1 MITLIKIRTQYLF
14 NHPCGIFW
22 VYLFIPLILFLQAVG
37 LFTEIRYQNEIQYS
51 IQEGINLNSS
61 NSVFG
66 GRSLNAS
73 DFALVS
79 DEEEDKNF
87 LKKLNSG
94 IEWTKDEND
103 VINKHI
109 IKLINKNNKYNIQFK
124 KARGIPLFYNLL
136 NNVVG
141 YYDIFKKPYY
151 YHYSYYSPDYNF
163 NKYEYEV
170 FLNLTS
176 FFAKFLVLK
185 SGKSFDQ
192 KDLNIKIGLNKY
204 PNSTDKFYSSSIGVC
219 CSFTIVISLYFSLTN
234 YFFIMLMIDE
244 KEKKLTQLLQRQ
256 GISTINY
263 FYSWLLSYLVLCF
276 LPFVSFVLF
285 YFALLRYY
293 SYLFI
298 LDLILFIFGLFSF
311 SYFFYSLIETTKTG
325 SILIKFVNFTSSV
338 LGFAISFPQCSK
350 ITKVLTA
357 FIPQINI
364 YLSSTVIDKILTFP
378 NLTWEEAWLPANKI
392 SYMEVL
398 IIKIATIILYLGLSA
413 FIHKYKNSGL
423 GFFKFIQS
431 FFKHVSRDIV
441 QRPLVNEENII
452 SGFEKNFQEYSPLNQ
467 QCKAQKDCLS
477 IVNISKR
484 FDDLKAVDDFNW
496 DLFGNEIF
504 CLLGHNGA
512 GKTTLI
518 NMISGIFAPTDGDI
532 FYKGKSII
540 TDKTYLF
547 ENIGVCQQEDILFE
561 YLTVAQHLQYMC
573 EIKGSKAN
581 VDEITDLI
589 KKIGLSEKS
598 ACLAKTLSGG
608 QKRKLC
614 AALAL
619 IGNSKIILLDEPTSG
634 MDPISKKSLWDFLKN
649 YHKNKIILITTHSL
663 DEAEYLGDKIGIMSD
678 GQFICCGTSSYLK
691 SKYPCGFNINLLINS
706 QVFNDQKK
714 KEIYEKI
721 KIYEPNAQIKIAS
734 KSVFSINIQSNNT
747 HIPEMFQLIENS
759 KAEYGIEDYTVAS
772 TSLEDVFL
780 KINNKSDLNDM
791 KYSQKEIIA
800 QPNVNLEN
808 INISNFSTQLFSQL
822 SRNMLPLYRNKI
834 MIILE
839 YFSGLGII
847 YVFVFLFRGL
857 IFGLTNSKMDLID
870 LLGANR
876 AYIYENPS
884 VEGVFKNSYAY
895 SEGSIT
901 LKNLI
906 YKPGDIFQ
914 LINEAFTEAF
924 AHVAMGSISINEAND
939 NNWETYITGMNQGY
953 IFADT
958 TFVVSA
964 FLKKHFDIDAI
975 IFSSVEEKKE
985 MSIGKNREIDGNTV
999 GVLIIV
1005 CIGSVMGYIIY
1016 LGGLV
1021 NEKIKERKTNIKHLL
1036 YLSGSNSFSYW
1047 LSFFIIDYFKLLIFT
1062 ILLIIPIFYVNSTGG
1077 YYFLLNVLV
1086 IDASSLVFIYFVS
1099 FFGSNAESGVKFLF
1113 LLILGYIIFIILFT
1127 IFAVFLLL
1135 INIQLLLYV
1144 YNSFADSYNFTIF
1157 DFTPVTSMLLSFG
1170 RILYGISNHGFDPT
1184 HQYGPA
1190 TYLYTSFIAQG
1201 INFVIYLILLILMEK
1216 GVLREFL
1223 NYIKVTYCISER
1235 NFVFSAEQV
1244 SDEFLIYNNVH
1255 NPLLLNQVDDGN
1267 NNIINTN
1274 AVNNNVNPPLGG
1286 NNNIINTNS
1295 NNINASSYG
1304 NNNVINTNSNIINA
1318 PLYGNNNINTNS
1330 NYINAPLY
1338 GNNNQV
1344 NMNAPLYGNNN
1355 QIDMNAPIFGNSNQ
1369 IDMNAPIFGNNNQID
1384 MNSPIFGNNNQIDNN
1399 MKEPLIS
1406 NNQNSINN
1414 LPINKDNYS
1423 INNDEINNAIYD
1435 LSLPETNLTYGI
1447 RKGNPYVN
1455 KEKDKLSERNDLTTR
1470 IEGLRKTFWF
1480 CCKKSVRAINNLNL
1494 GLEANEKFGLLGFN
1508 GSGKTTTFRAITNEI
1523 LFDYGKI
1530 TLFGHDNKKE
1540 FEQIR
1545 SRVGYCPQENPL
1557 FEFMKVRE
1565 ILDFYS
1571 NLKTCF
1577 IPYQLICEKFGLTKY
1592 LDTFCINLSGG
1603 NKRKLTFAI
1612 AIMNKPTLLLLDEP
1626 STGVD
1631 PESRRFMWKNINELS
1646 NSGHQYNM
1654 ILTTHSME
1662 EAEILCDRVSWLKKG
1677 SFVCI
1682 GNPEKLKLEYSLGY
1696 KLHIKFNDQVI
1707 SQSRDFLG
1715 SGNNMGEAFRDISY
1729 LVVGFT
1735 KYSSYLLNNA
1745 MLEPY
1750 IRALIE
1756 CISKINKYTKKITLI
1771 EIGKDLSF
1779 ELILNIKDQEK
1790 QFLFTEILNMKN
1802 TDNKISEMIISMES
1816 LENILTSF
1824 R

>member
-1 MITLIKIRTQYLF
+1 
-14 NHPCGIFW
+14 
-22 VYLFIPLILFLQAVG
+22 
-37 LFTEIRYQNEIQYS
+37 
-51 IQEGINLNSS
+51 
-61 NSVFG
+61 
-66 GRSLNAS
+66 
-73 DFALVS
+73 
-79 DEEEDKNF
+79 
-87 LKKLNSG
+87 
-94 IEWTKDEND
+94 
-103 VINKHI
+103 
-109 IKLINKNNKYNIQFK
+109 
-124 KARGIPLFYNLL
+124 
-136 NNVVG
+136 
-141 YYDIFKKPYY
+141 
-151 YHYSYYSPDYNF
+151 
-163 NKYEYEV
+163 
-170 FLNLTS
+170 
-176 FFAKFLVLK
+176 
-185 SGKSFDQ
+185 
-192 KDLNIKIGLNKY
+192 
-204 PNSTDKFYSSSIGVC
+204 
-219 CSFTIVISLYFSLTN
+219 
-234 YFFIMLMIDE
+234 
-244 KEKKLTQLLQRQ
+244 
-256 GISTINY
+256 
-263 FYSWLLSYLVLCF
+263 
-276 LPFVSFVLF
+276 
-285 YFALLRYY
+285 
-293 SYLFI
+293 
-298 LDLILFIFGLFSF
+298 
-311 SYFFYSLIETTKTG
+311 
-325 SILIKFVNFTSSV
+325 
-338 LGFAISFPQCSK
+338 
-350 ITKVLTA
+350 
-357 FIPQINI
+357 
-364 YLSSTVIDKILTFP
+364 
-378 NLTWEEAWLPANKI
+378 
-392 SYMEVL
+392 
-398 IIKIATIILYLGLSA
+398 
-413 FIHKYKNSGL
+413 
-423 GFFKFIQS
+423 
-431 FFKHVSRDIV
+431 
-441 QRPLVNEENII
+441 
-452 SGFEKNFQEYSPLNQ
+452 
-467 QCKAQKDCLS
+467 
-477 IVNISKR
+477 
-484 FDDLKAVDDFNW
+484 
-496 DLFGNEIF
+496 
-504 CLLGHNGA
+504 
-512 GKTTLI
+512 
-518 NMISGIFAPTDGDI
+518 
-532 FYKGKSII
+532 
-540 TDKTYLF
+540 
-547 ENIGVCQQEDILFE
+547 
-561 YLTVAQHLQYMC
+561 
-573 EIKGSKAN
+573 
-581 VDEITDLI
+581 
-589 KKIGLSEKS
+589 
-598 ACLAKTLSGG
+598 
-608 QKRKLC
+608 
-614 AALAL
+614 
-619 IGNSKIILLDEPTSG
+619 
-634 MDPISKKSLWDFLKN
+634 
-649 YHKNKIILITTHSL
+649 
-663 DEAEYLGDKIGIMSD
+663 
-678 GQFICCGTSSYLK
+678 
-691 SKYPCGFNINLLINS
+691 
-706 QVFNDQKK
+706 
-714 KEIYEKI
+714 
-721 KIYEPNAQIKIAS
+721 
-734 KSVFSINIQSNNT
+734 
-747 HIPEMFQLIENS
+747 
-759 KAEYGIEDYTVAS
+759 
-772 TSLEDVFL
+772 
-780 KINNKSDLNDM
+780 
-791 KYSQKEIIA
+791 
-800 QPNVNLEN
+800 
-808 INISNFSTQLFSQL
+808 
-822 SRNMLPLYRNKI
+822 
-834 MIILE
+834 
-839 YFSGLGII
+839 
-847 YVFVFLFRGL
+847 
-857 IFGLTNSKMDLID
+857 
-870 LLGANR
+870 
-876 AYIYENPS
+876 
-884 VEGVFKNSYAY
+884 
-895 SEGSIT
+895 
-901 LKNLI
+901 
-906 YKPGDIFQ
+906 
-914 LINEAFTEAF
+914 
-924 AHVAMGSISINEAND
+924 
-939 NNWETYITGMNQGY
+939 
-953 IFADT
+953 
-958 TFVVSA
+958 
-964 FLKKHFDIDAI
+964 
-975 IFSSVEEKKE
+975 
-985 MSIGKNREIDGNTV
+985 
-999 GVLIIV
+999 
-1005 CIGSVMGYIIY
+1005 
-1016 LGGLV
+1016 
-1021 NEKIKERKTNIKHLL
+1021 
-1036 YLSGSNSFSYW
+1036 
-1047 LSFFIIDYFKLLIFT
+1047 
-1062 ILLIIPIFYVNSTGG
+1062 
-1077 YYFLLNVLV
+1077 
-1086 IDASSLVFIYFVS
+1086 
-1099 FFGSNAESGVKFLF
+1099 
-1113 LLILGYIIFIILFT
+1113 
-1127 IFAVFLLL
+1127 
-1135 INIQLLLYV
+1135 
-1144 YNSFADSYNFTIF
+1144 
-1157 DFTPVTSMLLSFG
+1157 
-1170 RILYGISNHGFDPT
+1170 
-1184 HQYGPA
+1184 
-1190 TYLYTSFIAQG
+1190 
-1201 INFVIYLILLILMEK
+1201 MEK
-1216 GVLREFL
+1216 GILREFL
-1223 NYIKVTYCISER
+1223 NFIKVKLCISER

-1369 IDMNAPIFGNNNQID
+1369 VDMNAPIFGNNNQID